1 MLIWLL
7 PTQPW
12 SVDSGDPNLTRQ
24 MVLPEKEKQ
33 SQPSQPILVNSAL
46 QKGSAEE
53 ISRSISPWFEVMDN
67 EPTVPA
73 AAVAE
78 EG

>member
-1 MLIWLL
+1 MLICLR

-12 SVDSGDPNLTRQ
+12 WSVSFDLNLTRP
-24 MVLPEKEKQ
+24 MALPGKEKQ
-33 SQPSQPILVNSAL
+33 SQPSQPILKNPAL

-67 EPTVPA
+67 EPTGPA